1 MSYNILWIVLEL
13 LSLYINE
20 ISYCIDKGLQ
30 DKVACRYIW
39 IDFQRQ
45 HIADYSGME
54 SMNRDCL
61 VQLEKLEMEKK
72 LIPVISKQRTLKNIQ
87 TLDFSFLQS

>member
-13 LSLYINE
+13 LSLYMNE
-20 ISYCIDKGLQ
+20 ISYCIDKDLR
-30 DKVACRYIW
+30 DKVAGRYIW